1 MVGRDDGKFVGSD
14 IGIIDGKVVGFD
26 VGRLVVGIEDI
37 VGMKVGDGVTVG
49 EGDFV
54 GIGISIVTIS
64 IARFIKYIITSD
76 IRSEPHLPTFSTIR
90 SS

>member
-37 VGMKVGDGVTVG
+37 VGMRVGR

-54 GIGISIVTIS
+54 GIGISGPVDHAPAIS
-64 IARFIKYIITSD
+64 IR
-76 IRSEPHLPTFSTIR
+76 PHHYSGSVRGGATDSVHFQSGD
-90 SS
+90 